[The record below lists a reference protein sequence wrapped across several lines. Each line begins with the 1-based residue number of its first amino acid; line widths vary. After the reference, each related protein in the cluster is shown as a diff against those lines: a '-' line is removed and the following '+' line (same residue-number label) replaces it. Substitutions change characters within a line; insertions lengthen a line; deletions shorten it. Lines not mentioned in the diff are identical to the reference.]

1 MLSVVKPGKEAIRMK
16 KMTVLAAVAAVGLT
30 AAPSAWAWGG
40 GHDTVGRC
48 ILKKLPPEWQAKFRS
63 EWTQA
68 YAHATHLP
76 DNGDPKLFKPEEL
89 AWLCANAG
97 MNTKQ
102 LTHLLH
108 DGAPVYGEIERLVHA
123 IRTGDDYSAFI
134 YLASLSH
141 AIADGAACNHDPI
154 IHVMTYTW
162 SVEGAPQGN
171 GLPVLP
177 KTGRSLPVDFSFA
190 ESDADTKAVLAR
202 RLEALVVPDPPAD
215 ITYERLF
222 DLVNRWHVISMECNN
237 QNSQRIIEAGAKWI
251 AKGDVEAKREAADA
265 LCNLGLWAVERTLYV
280 FKAAQII
287 AARPDETT
295 VPMEKLNGILASR
308 STNEVEI
315 LRRPMANDSFAR
327 PYFAE
332 PGRPSRV
339 RVMYSPIDHMAGS
352 VFSACSRA
360 IGCQIV
366 GSLKK
371 LRPGLNASLMDA
383 REFARDGLDP
393 KVTPVIVVFRRFFGW
408 RGFDAKGFERRLR
421 AFAQAGGKVIWIN
434 GEPPDYLIGKDAL
447 KALRDV
453 NRKDGY
459 CDPKFPVPLK
469 DILTASVAWVGPGGK
484 REWKYVHTPNNTAGW
499 HWEGSPQWYDESALP
514 KDAVKLTEFRA
525 PGKALVSGI
534 LCGSCA
540 HIPLNMVYP
549 HCITDDRP
557 QLDPFCLRLDS
568 AGEAMMLSLLDLL
581 AGGTAAAEVATG
593 AELAK
598 LQENP
603 IPAVGQNAADVVGAA
618 DAKGLRVLFIGNS
631 ITLHGPMKNGSW
643 TNNWGMAASARE
655 KDYVHQLAALINRQ
669 VPDSSFALLQ
679 VADKIERRIWNLDLE
694 RDFKWARDW
703 KPDVITL
710 FYGANVGKVYDE
722 KQAGSRQF
730 TKATEKVLDYIDP
743 DRKAKVFHAEGF
755 YIRPV
760 LDAEKRELAAKR
772 GDVFVPMDDLRRRK
786 DTHGRY
792 NHPGDLG
799 MRLIAERFWE
809 YIRPTL
815 GK

>member
-1 MLSVVKPGKEAIRMK
+1 MGMLCSANGAAGVRAL
-16 KMTVLAAVAAVGLT
+16 LAATAMVVA

-48 ILKKLPPEWQAKFRS
+48 VLKKLPGEWQAKFRP
-63 EWTQA
+63 EWMGP
-68 YAHATHLP
+68 YMHATHLP

-97 MNTKQ
+97 MSTNR

-108 DGAPVYGEIERLVHA
+108 DGTPVFGEVERLVHA
-123 IRTGDDYSAFI
+123 IRTGDDYSVFI

-154 IHVMTYTW
+154 IHLMTYIW
-162 SVEGAPQGN
+162 SVEGSPQGR

-177 KTGRSLPVDFSFA
+177 KTGRSLPVDFAFA
-190 ESDADTKAVLAR
+190 ESDDDTKAVLAR

-215 ITYERLF
+215 ITYERIF
-222 DLVNRWHVISMECNN
+222 DLINRWHVISMECNN
-237 QNSQRIIEAGAKWI
+237 RNSQRIIEAGAKWI

-280 FKAAQII
+280 FKAALVI

-295 VPMEKLNGILASR
+295 VPLEKKNRILASR
-308 STNEVEI
+308 ATNEVEI
-315 LRRPMANDSFAR
+315 LNRPMANDTFAR

-339 RVMYSPIDHMAGS
+339 RVMYSPVDYGAGS
-352 VFSACSRA
+352 VFATVSRPF
-360 IGCQIV
+360 GCQIV

-371 LRPGLNASLMDA
+371 LRPELNASLMDA
-383 REFARDGLDP
+383 REFAKDGLDP
-393 KVTPVIVVFRRFFGW
+393 KVTPAVVIFRLFCGF
-408 RGFDAKGFERRLR
+408 RGFDAKGFEKNLR
-421 AFAQAGGKVIWIN
+421 AYAKAGGKVIWIN
-434 GEPPDYLIGKDAL
+434 GRPPEYLIGKEVCA
-447 KALRDV
+447 ALRDV
-453 NRKDGY
+453 DRKEGY
-459 CDPKFPVPLK
+459 CNPKFPVDLK
-469 DILTASVAWVGPGGK
+469 EILTASVAWVGPGE
-484 REWKYVHTPNNTAGW
+484 RRAWRYRHTPVNSAGW
-499 HWEGSPQWYDESALP
+499 FWLGSPQWFDMAKLP
-514 KDAVKLTEFRA
+514 VTAVPLTEFRA
-525 PGKALVSGI
+525 PGKTCVTGVAAE
-534 LCGSCA
+534 SCA
-540 HIPLNMVYP
+540 YLPLNAIFAY
-549 HCITDDRP
+549 CLTDDRP
-557 QLDPFCLRLDS
+557 QLDPFFLRLDS
-568 AGEAMMLSLLDLL
+568 AGEAMMLATLDLL
-581 AGGTAAAEVATG
+581 LAPKAGAATD

-631 ITLHGPMKNGSW
+631 ITLHGPMKKGSW

-655 KDYVHQLAALINRQ
+655 KDYVHQLAALIHAQ
-669 VPDSSFALLQ
+669 APDSSFALLQ
-679 VADKIERRIWNLDLE
+679 VADKIERRIWNVDLE

-722 KQAGSRQF
+722 KQAGSKQF

-809 YIRPTL
+809 YIKPAL
-815 GK
+815 AK